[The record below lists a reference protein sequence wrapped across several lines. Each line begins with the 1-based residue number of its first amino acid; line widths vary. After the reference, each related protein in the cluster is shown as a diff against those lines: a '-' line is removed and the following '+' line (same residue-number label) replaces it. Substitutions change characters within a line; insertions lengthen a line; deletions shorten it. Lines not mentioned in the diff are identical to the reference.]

1 MCGGSNESGGGV
13 RRWRCGTGVRVRKSK
28 KVRLIVEVGPSSRVK
43 ALTMTYTAVKRD
55 LEAKAVG

>member
-1 MCGGSNESGGGV
+1 M

-28 KVRLIVEVGPSSRVK
+28 KVRLIVEVGPSSRVR